1 MQIKGK
7 TRAIGLAFT
16 LAFGS
21 ATVAV
26 AATNSATD
34 SATHAKSS
42 ESKKASA
49 TKKDSDFMKQLAQA
63 NIAEIEVA
71 KLAQSKSKDEKVLEF
86 SKHMITDHTAGL
98 EDVKKLAAE
107 KGVTLP
113 TEPDKAH
120 KQEAAKLSKL
130 DGEKFDKAYLTSAG
144 LKDHEAAKDLVTKVS
159 QKADDSELKA
169 LAEKMSVVINK
180 HLEMVQQ
187 VVRK

>member
-1 MQIKGK
+1 MKFNGK
-7 TRAIGLAFT
+7 IRAIGLALT

-26 AATNSATD
+26 AATD
-34 SATHAKSS
+34 SATHA
-42 ESKKASA
+42 KASA
-49 TKKDSDFMKQLAQA
+49 TKKDSDFMKELAQA
-63 NIAEIEVA
+63 NIAEIEAA

-86 SKHMITDHTAGL
+86 SKHMIADHTAGL
-98 EDVKKLAAE
+98 NDVKKLAGE

-159 QKADDSELKA
+159 QKADDADLKA
-169 LAEKMSVVINK
+169 LAEKMAVVINK